1 MSLPSSETCY
11 PASGNDNFYLSSGD
25 DWAYG
30 YSGSDNFVAS
40 DDILAGISGNDIL
53 IGGLGSDQ
61 LTGGAGNDLFSFKS
75 INESLPSSFDYILD
89 FSAGDKI
96 DLKGIDANTALA
108 GDQAFSFQSAATR
121 NAVWWNTDALN
132 GDVNGDAI
140 ADFAVHVS
148 LVGLTE
154 FRSANV
160 IL

>member
-1 MSLPSSETCY
+1 M
-11 PASGNDNFYLSSGD
+11 
-25 DWAYG
+25 
-30 YSGSDNFVAS
+30 AS
-40 DDILAGISGNDIL
+40 DDILAGMSGNDIL